1 MSAVNDYLNKEGSL
15 QDILKY
21 KIRSRKQLID
31 WIKVYNSGGILKTST
46 GECLHAKLHLMR
58 LKIVTDCLANDKYG
72 AMA

>member
-15 QDILKY
+15 QDICIKY

-46 GECLHAKLHLMR
+46 GGAYMRKAKKTTL
-58 LKIVTDCLANDKYG
+58 DD
-72 AMA
+72 